1 MFCATIY
8 LYRVTFISD
17 NIYFLCKWVA
27 ILLSST
33 LSITLSSLKPPLNP
47 ALPPVCDS
55 TLVGVGAVVA
65 RHKAKE
71 KSRYIRGKKEKLAER
86 FFFSFFLL
94 FACFSFSRELARFV
108 SSAFVAVSF
117 LRSGCC
123 CCVCRR
129 SSRLALL
136 FDFLSV
142 VHSSLLFSLLLR
154 STHCSSSVSE
164 CYTKRGFY
172 YAHAHLDDTLSDLA
186 HVRSQIHA
194 AVITWEGCTGK
205 SVQVK
210 LMYLTFDIWIIQSS
224 FAGRWTRTLDRGRRR
239 HVGLPW
245 FISRISLFRIFKRVF
260 Y

>member
-1 MFCATIY
+1 M
-8 LYRVTFISD
+8 
-17 NIYFLCKWVA
+17 A

-33 LSITLSSLKPPLNP
+33 LSITLSSFQPPWIPLSHLFVTP
-47 ALPPVCDS
+47 LLWGWGRWWRA
-55 TLVGVGAVVA
+55 TKQRRRVG
-65 RHKAKE
+65 
-71 KSRYIRGKKEKLAER
+71 RYIRGKKEKLGER
-86 FFFSFFLL
+86 FFFL
-94 FACFSFSRELARFV
+94 SFSYLLASHFLE
-108 SSAFVAVSF
+108 SWLVSF
-117 LRSGCC
+117 LLRSLPFRFFGLVVVVVFVVAVVALRCC
-123 CCVCRR
+123 LIFC
-129 SSRLALL
+129 LL
-136 FDFLSV
+136 FT
-142 VHSSLLFSLLLR
+142 LLFSLLLR
-154 STHCSSSVSE
+154 STHCSSRVSE

-172 YAHAHLDDTLSDLA
+172 CAHAHLDDTLSDLA